1 MTLDQA
7 EVLFKGKDAYIPTD
21 LLPGKVLNIKTKEG
35 KESAQELAK
44 AELTKHGFTDFDTSK
59 LPFQIPGLLGTVSGY
74 MGRNVI
80 ATVKSPDGKGMH
92 VQVEDGKVVLTYIS
106 PEDDPSYADPGGGEN
121 IAPPTPFQP
130 APAAAPAPAP
140 APAPA
145 ERLEMPE
152 GLNLTG
158 DDLQQATQLATVG
171 VAGGQGA
178 GIARS
183 EEGIAFF
190 KQQLRDL
197 FGSGGQLEEGPV
209 PPIVSQFLAEVVGLP
224 FGQVTE
230 VGDLLS
236 AIE

>member
-1 MTLDQA
+1 M
-7 EVLFKGKDAYIPTD
+7 
-21 LLPGKVLNIKTKEG
+21 LPGKALNIKTKEG
-35 KESAQELAK
+35 KESAQKLIE
-44 AELTKHGFTDFDTSK
+44 AELKKHKFTDFDTST
-59 LPFQIPGLLGTVSGY
+59 LGFQFPGLLGTVSGY
-74 MGRNVI
+74 MSRNVI